1 MTELRDFATAELVA
15 ELIRRNKI
23 SAHTLVS
30 IDKISVGRRYEGPG
44 TTIDRED
51 EGVVFSSDKKVR
63 LILNLPDF
71 EINTS
76 ENKPIEDYL
85 TADALRENVVWYF
98 EKEDRRVRF

>member
-1 MTELRDFATAELVA
+1 MTELKDFATAELVA
-15 ELIRRNKI
+15 ELIRRKKI

-30 IDKISVGRRYEGPG
+30 MDKMYVGRRLEAGETP
-44 TTIDRED
+44 D
-51 EGVVFSSDKKVR
+51 EPVGVVFSTDKKVR
-63 LILNLPDF
+63 LVLNLPDF

-85 TADALRENVVWYF
+85 TAEALHENVVWYF